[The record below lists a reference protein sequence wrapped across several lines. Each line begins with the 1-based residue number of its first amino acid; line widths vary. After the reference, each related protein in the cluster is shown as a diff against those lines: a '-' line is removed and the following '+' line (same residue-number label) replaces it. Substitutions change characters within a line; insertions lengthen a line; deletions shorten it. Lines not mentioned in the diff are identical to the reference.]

1 MLSSQSNNVV
11 AGCTIATN
19 YTDIFQDPR
28 IALWDRFLGHI
39 HEWAGRKPKDTKCPQ
54 FLVLVYSF
62 SLISVD
68 LLLSE
73 AIIYFYLQD
82 NYVDRH
88 SGQSLQLLQLC
99 NILQTGF
106 ALANWSVIT

>member
-11 AGCTIATN
+11 AGCTIVTN

-39 HEWAGRKPKDTKCPQ
+39 HEWAGKTLKDTKCPQ
-54 FLVLVYSF
+54 FLVLVYSL

-88 SGQSLQLLQLC
+88 
-99 NILQTGF
+99 N
-106 ALANWSVIT
+106 SV

>member
-11 AGCTIATN
+11 AGCTIVTN
-19 YTDIFQDPR
+19 YADIFQDPR

-39 HEWAGRKPKDTKCPQ
+39 HEWAGKTLKDTKCPQ

-62 SLISVD
+62 SLIAVD

-73 AIIYFYLQD
+73 AIIFFFYLQD

-88 SGQSLQLLQLC
+88 
-99 NILQTGF
+99 N
-106 ALANWSVIT
+106 SV

>member
-11 AGCTIATN
+11 AGCTIVTN

-28 IALWDRFLGHI
+28 IALCDRLLGHM
-39 HEWAGRKPKDTKCPQ
+39 HEWAGKRLKDSKCPQ

-62 SLISVD
+62 SMISVE

-73 AIIYFYLQD
+73 AIIYLYLQD

-88 SGQSLQLLQLC
+88 
-99 NILQTGF
+99 N
-106 ALANWSVIT
+106 SV

>member
-11 AGCTIATN
+11 AGCTIVTN

-39 HEWAGRKPKDTKCPQ
+39 GMSERPGKTQNVPKMSAKCPQ

-62 SLISVD
+62 SLIAVD

-88 SGQSLQLLQLC
+88 
-99 NILQTGF
+99 N
-106 ALANWSVIT
+106 SV

>member
-11 AGCTIATN
+11 AGCTIVTN

-28 IALWDRFLGHI
+28 IALWDRLLGHM
-39 HEWAGRKPKDTKCPQ
+39 HEWAGKTLKDTKCPQ

-88 SGQSLQLLQLC
+88 SVKVYNYC
-99 NILQTGF
+99 NYATFCKQVLR
-106 ALANWSVIT
+106 

>member
-11 AGCTIATN
+11 AGCTIVTN

-28 IALWDRFLGHI
+28 IALWDRLLGHM
-39 HEWAGRKPKDTKCPQ
+39 HEWVGKTLKDSKCPQ

-62 SLISVD
+62 SMISVE

-73 AIIYFYLQD
+73 AIIYLYLQD

-88 SGQSLQLLQLC
+88 
-99 NILQTGF
+99 N
-106 ALANWSVIT
+106 SV

>member
-1 MLSSQSNNVV
+1 MLSSQSNINVV
-11 AGCTIATN
+11 AWCTIATD
-19 YTDIFQDPR
+19 YSDIFQDPR

-39 HEWAGRKPKDTKCPQ
+39 HEWAGKTLKDTKCPQ

-88 SGQSLQLLQLC
+88 SVKAYNYC
-99 NILQTGF
+99 NYATFCKQVLR
-106 ALANWSVIT
+106 